1 MNSCFSDIYSF
12 FLVFIFSGSLFFSL
26 FGGFLGGF
34 YLSGFFELL
43 PCLRSLDLLVKTLNF
58 SFMFSNS
65 MFFFCFVFSAELY
78 V

>member
-1 MNSCFSDIYSF
+1 
-12 FLVFIFSGSLFFSL
+12 
-26 FGGFLGGF
+26 
-34 YLSGFFELL
+34 
-43 PCLRSLDLLVKTLNF
+43 LDLLVKTLNF